1 MERVGIGEPGDQS
14 VADLLGESRPTTAP
28 LDRTAS
34 LPERDE
40 RSSER
45 EHLLA
50 KVDRL
55 EAELERHRAP
65 AERTDKLL
73 LSATS
78 YAEWVRERA
87 RRDAE
92 LALRKATARAEKLMR
107 TTRELEQTQHELV
120 RLQDE
125 LTRLRFLTDES
136 RARLSAFL
144 TAGLE
149 VINAEVEPGKANVPD
164 AAPVHLDDMLRR
176 QLPSALFTV
185 QKQTPSIAAPE
196 PVTRD
201 GGEPHE
207 ES

>member
-1 MERVGIGEPGDQS
+1 VERVGIGEPGDRAP
-14 VADLLGESRPTTAP
+14 ADLLGEARPAMSP
-28 LDRTAS
+28 LDRGAP
-34 LPERDE
+34 LPERE
-40 RSSER
+40 VLSSER

-50 KVDRL
+50 KVHRL
-55 EAELERHRAP
+55 EAELERHRAR

-78 YAEWVRERA
+78 FAEWVRERA
-87 RRDAE
+87 RGDAE
-92 LALRKATARAEKLMR
+92 IALRKATARAEKLIR
-107 TTRELEQTQHELV
+107 TTRELEQTQRELV

-125 LTRLRFLTDES
+125 LTRLRMLTDET

-149 VINAEVEPGKANVPD
+149 AINAEVEPGKGNGPD
-164 AAPVHLDDMLRR
+164 AAPVPLDDMLRR

-185 QKQTPSIAAPE
+185 QKPTPSISAPE

-201 GGEPHE
+201 GAEPHE
-207 ES
+207 VS

>member
-14 VADLLGESRPTTAP
+14 PADLLGEARPTTTP
-28 LDRTAS
+28 LERAAS

-40 RSSER
+40 LSSER
-45 EHLLA
+45 AHLLA
-50 KVDRL
+50 KVHRL
-55 EAELERHRAP
+55 EVELERHRAR
-65 AERTDKLL
+65 AERADKLL

-92 LALRKATARAEKLMR
+92 VALRKATARAEKLIG

-120 RLQDE
+120 RLQAE
-125 LTRLRFLTDES
+125 LTRLRILTDET

-149 VINAEVEPGKANVPD
+149 AINAEAVPGKANGPD
-164 AAPVHLDDMLRR
+164 AATVHLDDMLRR

-185 QKQTPSIAAPE
+185 QKQTPSIFAPE

-201 GGEPHE
+201 GAEPHE

>member
-14 VADLLGESRPTTAP
+14 AADLLGEPRPTTAP
-28 LDRTAS
+28 LDRAGS

-40 RSSER
+40 LSRER

-50 KVDRL
+50 KVHRL
-55 EAELERHRAP
+55 EAELERHRAR

-73 LSATS
+73 LSATN

-92 LALRKATARAEKLMR
+92 VALRKATARAEKLIL
-107 TTRELEQTQHELV
+107 TTRELEQTQQELV

-125 LTRLRFLTDES
+125 LTRLRFLADET

-149 VINAEVEPGKANVPD
+149 VINANGPD
-164 AAPVHLDDMLRR
+164 AASDHLDDTLRR

-185 QKQTPSIAAPE
+185 QRQTPSVSAPE

-201 GGEPHE
+201 GAEPHE

>member
-14 VADLLGESRPTTAP
+14 AADLLGEPRPTTAP
-28 LDRTAS
+28 LDRAGS

-40 RSSER
+40 LSRER

-73 LSATS
+73 LSATN

-92 LALRKATARAEKLMR
+92 VALRKATARAEKLIL
-107 TTRELEQTQHELV
+107 TTRELEQTQQELV

-125 LTRLRFLTDES
+125 LTRLRFLADET

-149 VINAEVEPGKANVPD
+149 VINAEVEPGKANGPD
-164 AAPVHLDDMLRR
+164 AASDHLDDTLRR

-185 QKQTPSIAAPE
+185 QRQTPSVSAPE

-201 GGEPHE
+201 GAEPHE

>member
-1 MERVGIGEPGDQS
+1 MERVGIGEPNDQS

-28 LDRTAS
+28 LDRAAS
-34 LPERDE
+34 LPEPDE
-40 RSSER
+40 LSSER

-50 KVDRL
+50 KVHRL
-55 EAELERHRAP
+55 EAELERHRAR
-65 AERTDKLL
+65 AERADKLL

-78 YAEWVRERA
+78 YAEWVREGA

-92 LALRKATARAEKLMR
+92 VALRKATARAEKLIG

-185 QKQTPSIAAPE
+185 QKQTPSISAPE

-207 ES
+207 GS